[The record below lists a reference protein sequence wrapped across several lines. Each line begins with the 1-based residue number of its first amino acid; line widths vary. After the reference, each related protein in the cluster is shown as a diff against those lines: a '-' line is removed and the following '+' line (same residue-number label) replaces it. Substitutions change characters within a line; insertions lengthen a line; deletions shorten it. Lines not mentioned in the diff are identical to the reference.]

1 MENQFPNGIEDYL
14 ETHFEIS
21 NAIQS
26 QLDNEGSIAY
36 KIAEQGGIGSIYEL
50 AKKLTDEFTQ
60 KYSDEY
66 WEANDFFDTL
76 EEFLKDKV

>member
-1 MENQFPNGIEDYL
+1 MENQFPNGLEDYL

-26 QLDNEGSIAY
+26 QLDNEESIAF
-36 KIAEQGGIGSIYEL
+36 KIAEQGGTGQIYVL
-50 AKKLTDEFTQ
+50 AKELTDEFTQ

-76 EEFLKDKV
+76 DEFLHDRI